1 MVIYQGGIK
10 MINNI
15 KGMNT
20 VNQNYELKEKQNS
33 KKAEADQEKEDKA
46 AILELGKTS
55 ESSTSYSKSKVK
67 NIDIDEIN
75 RLWEQSQK
83 SYKAFR
89 ELVESLINKQG
100 KKLEYLLEG
109 KDVLLIDEDTRAA
122 AVQAISENGQWGVKA
137 VSERIVAFAKAV
149 SGNDKTKIGELK
161 EAIIQGFKEAE
172 KAFGG
177 KLPDI
182 SQSTYDEVMKQLDQW
197 EQS

>member
-1 MVIYQGGIK
+1 

>member
-1 MVIYQGGIK
+1 

-15 KGMNT
+15 KGSAS
-20 VNQNYELKEKQNS
+20 VNQSNELKEKQNS
-33 KKAEADQEKEDKA
+33 KSAEVAVKKEDQA
-46 AILELGKTS
+46 AILELGKPS
-55 ESSTSYSKSKVK
+55 ESIVTYSKPTVK

-75 RLWEQSQK
+75 RLWKQTQES
-83 SYKAFR
+83 SRALR

-100 KKLEYLLEG
+100 KKLEDLQSG
-109 KDVLLIDEDTRAA
+109 KEILFIDEETRAA
-122 AVQAISENGQWGVKA
+122 AAEAVSENGEWGVKA
-137 VSERIVAFAKAV
+137 VSERILDFAKAI

-161 EAIIQGFKEAE
+161 DAITQGFKEAE

-182 SQSTYDEVMKQLDQW
+182 SQRTIDEVMRKLDEW